1 MTLWTDRLDKIKAGQ
16 AEKPTVVEILRLPA
30 IVSWQTGQVVTK
42 WEIDPDFFT
51 TGDQVF
57 GGYLG
62 AIADQVMGHTTM
74 TVLDGDKLFRTI
86 QMNVTFYRPMRKGVL
101 WITGRVT
108 QKTREAIHVNVEF
121 CDVDGT
127 LMCGAAGIQIVFPIT
142 PESSSV
148 M

>member
-51 TGDQVF
+51 TG
-57 GGYLG
+57 
-62 AIADQVMGHTTM
+62 DQVMGHTTM